1 MSLNRG
7 VVVDVV
13 STGARPISV
22 SSTIPLALVLTA
34 DSSVPAGLQYFDSIK
49 AALEDSV
56 IAAATGG
63 NILKYLKFGEDKYGL
78 KVPLIL
84 SVATEDTV
92 DPTIEKSN
100 VINAIN
106 EIAMAPSVFGIRP
119 DIIGVGDWDS
129 DLDVQNA
136 IVATAD
142 KLKARAFVS
151 LDATDN
157 ADAITKRDNLG
168 SRRVTTV
175 FTNLIDYNT
184 AINGDDEY
192 SASVVLAYLR
202 SSVDGSKD
210 IGYSYSVSNRVL
222 PVKSPKVHR
231 EFLAGFQDE
240 TDPLNDKQI
249 TSFINYSGVRV
260 WNYET
265 CDIDPIWQDAR
276 RVRIFDLASFA
287 VIDGIFWAVD
297 KDLSALDAA
306 LDSLRKFMA
315 SLVGAEVMLGFKV
328 YLDTERTTETA
339 ITNGEFY
346 FTIEAQETPSP
357 ALIKVTFDRVDA
369 YSSVVYERLA

>member
-22 SSTIPLALVLTA
+22 SSVIPLALVLTA
-34 DSSVPAGLQYFDSIK
+34 DAGVTSGTKYFDSIK
-49 AALEDSV
+49 SALADAE
-56 IAAATGG
+56 IATASGG

-78 KVPLIL
+78 TIPLII
-84 SVATEDTV
+84 SVATV
-92 DPTIEKSN
+92 DATAATEKSN
-100 VINAIN
+100 VINAVN
-106 EIAMAPSVFGIRP
+106 VLATAPSIFGIRP

-129 DLDVQNA
+129 DIDVQNA
-136 IVATAD
+136 VVATAD

-157 ADAITKRDNLG
+157 SDAITKRDALG
-168 SRRVTTV
+168 SRRVTPV
-175 FTNLIDYNT
+175 FTNLMDYNT
-184 AINGDDEY
+184 VLNASDEY
-192 SASVVLAYLR
+192 CASVVLAYLR
-202 SSVDGSKD
+202 ASIDGSKD
-210 IGYSYSVSNRVL
+210 IGYSYSISNRVI
-222 PVKSPKVHR
+222 PVSGVKTNR

-249 TSFINYSGVRV
+249 TSFINYTGIRT

-265 CDIDPIWQDAR
+265 CDIDPVWQDAR

-297 KDLSALDAA
+297 KDLNALDAA
-306 LDSLRKFMA
+306 LDSLRAFMA
-315 SLVGAEVMLGFKV
+315 SLVGADVMLGFKV
-328 YLDTERTTETA
+328 YLDLERTTATA

-369 YSSVVYERLA
+369 YASVVYQRLA

>member
-13 STGARPISV
+13 STGARPISIK
-22 SSTIPLALVLTA
+22 STIPLALVLTA
-34 DSSVPAGLQYFDSIK
+34 DASVTAETKYFDSIK
-49 AALEDSV
+49 LALADTE

-78 KVPLIL
+78 TIPLIV
-84 SVATEDTV
+84 SVAHIDDDAAT
-92 DPTIEKSN
+92 EKSN
-100 VINAIN
+100 VINAVN
-106 EIAMAPSVFGIRP
+106 AIATAPSIFGIRP

-129 DLDVQNA
+129 DIDVQNA
-136 IVATAD
+136 LVATAN
-142 KLKARAFVS
+142 KLKARAFVG

-157 ADAITKRDNLG
+157 ADAITKRDALG
-168 SRRVTTV
+168 SRRITPV
-175 FTNLIDYNT
+175 FTNLMDWNT
-184 AINGDDEY
+184 VLNATDEY
-192 SASVVLAYLR
+192 TASVVLAYLR
-202 SSVDGSKD
+202 ASIDGSKN
-210 IGYSYSVSNRVL
+210 IGYSYSISNRVI
-222 PVKSPKVHR
+222 PVSGVKVHR

-249 TSFINYSGVRV
+249 TSFINYSGIRT

-265 CDIDPIWQDAR
+265 CDVDPIWQDAR

-306 LDSLRKFMA
+306 LDSLRAFMA
-315 SLVGAEVMLGFKV
+315 SLVGQEVMLGFNV
-328 YLDTERTTETA
+328 YLNKELTTPTA

-369 YSSVVYERLA
+369 YASVVYQRLA

>member
-13 STGARPISV
+13 STGARPISIK
-22 SSTIPLALVLTA
+22 STIPLALVLTA
-34 DSSVPAGLQYFDSIK
+34 DASVTAETKYFDSIK
-49 AALEDSV
+49 SALADTE
-56 IAAATGG
+56 IAAATDG

-78 KVPLIL
+78 TIPLII
-84 SVATEDTV
+84 SIANVDV
-92 DPTIEKSN
+92 DPAIEKSN
-100 VINAIN
+100 VINAVNSIST
-106 EIAMAPSVFGIRP
+106 APSIFGIRP

-129 DLDVQNA
+129 DIDVQNA
-136 IVATAD
+136 LVATLD
-142 KLKARAFVS
+142 KLKGRAFVG

-157 ADAITKRDNLG
+157 ADAITKRDLLG
-168 SRRVTTV
+168 SRRITPV
-175 FTNLIDYNT
+175 FTNLIDWNT
-184 AINGDDEY
+184 VLNATDEY
-192 SASVVLAYLR
+192 SASIVLAYLR
-202 SSVDGSKD
+202 ASIDGSKD
-210 IGYSYSVSNRVL
+210 IGYSYSISNRVI
-222 PVKSPKVHR
+222 PVSGVKVHR

-249 TSFINYSGVRV
+249 TSFINYSGIRT
-260 WNYET
+260 WNYES
-265 CDIDPIWQDAR
+265 CDIDPMWQDAR

-306 LDSLRKFMA
+306 LDSLRAFMA
-315 SLVGAEVMLGFKV
+315 SLVGQEVMLGFNV
-328 YLDTERTTETA
+328 YLDKDLTTPTA

-369 YSSVVYERLA
+369 YASVVYERLA

>member
-13 STGARPISV
+13 STGARPISIK
-22 SSTIPLALVLTA
+22 STIPLALVLTA
-34 DSSVPAGLQYFDSIK
+34 DAGVTAQTKYFDSIK
-49 AALEDSV
+49 SALADTE

-78 KVPLIL
+78 TIPLIV
-84 SVATEDTV
+84 SVAHIDDDAAT
-92 DPTIEKSN
+92 EKSN
-100 VINAIN
+100 VINAVN
-106 EIAMAPSVFGIRP
+106 AIATAPSIFGIRP

-129 DLDVQNA
+129 DIDVQNA
-136 IVATAD
+136 LVATLD
-142 KLKARAFVS
+142 KLKGRAFVG

-157 ADAITKRDNLG
+157 ADAITKRDALG
-168 SRRVTTV
+168 SRRITPV
-175 FTNLIDYNT
+175 FTNLMDWNT
-184 AINGDDEY
+184 VLNATDEY

-202 SSVDGSKD
+202 ASIDGSKN
-210 IGYSYSVSNRVL
+210 IGYSYSISNRVV
-222 PVKSPKVHR
+222 PVSGVKVHR

-249 TSFINYSGVRV
+249 TSFINYSGIRT

-265 CDIDPIWQDAR
+265 CDVDPIWQDAR

-306 LDSLRKFMA
+306 LDSLRAFMA
-315 SLVGAEVMLGFKV
+315 SLVGQEVMLGFNV
-328 YLDTERTTETA
+328 YLNKELTTPTA

-369 YSSVVYERLA
+369 YASVVYQRLA

>member
-22 SSTIPLALVLTA
+22 SSVIPLALVLTA
-34 DSSVPAGLQYFDSIK
+34 DAGVTSGTKYFDSIK
-49 AALEDSV
+49 SALADAE
-56 IAAATGG
+56 IATASGG
-63 NILKYLKFGEDKYGL
+63 NMLKYLKFGEDKYGL
-78 KVPLIL
+78 TIPLII
-84 SVATEDTV
+84 SVATV
-92 DPTIEKSN
+92 DATAATEKSN
-100 VINAIN
+100 VINAVN
-106 EIAMAPSVFGIRP
+106 VLATAPSIFGIRP

-129 DLDVQNA
+129 DIDVQNA
-136 IVATAD
+136 VVATAD

-157 ADAITKRDNLG
+157 SDAITKRDALG
-168 SRRVTTV
+168 SRRVTPV
-175 FTNLIDYNT
+175 FTNLMDYNT
-184 AINGDDEY
+184 VLNASDEY
-192 SASVVLAYLR
+192 CASVVLAYLR
-202 SSVDGSKD
+202 ASIDGSKD
-210 IGYSYSVSNRVL
+210 IGYSYSISNRVI
-222 PVKSPKVHR
+222 PVSGVKTPR

-249 TSFINYSGVRV
+249 TSFINYTGIRT

-265 CDIDPIWQDAR
+265 CDIDPVWQDAR

-297 KDLSALDAA
+297 KDLNALDAA
-306 LDSLRKFMA
+306 LDSLRAFMA
-315 SLVGAEVMLGFKV
+315 SLVGADVMLGFKV
-328 YLDTERTTETA
+328 YLDLERTTATA

-369 YSSVVYERLA
+369 YASVVYEKLA

>member
-22 SSTIPLALVLTA
+22 SSVIPLALVLTA
-34 DSSVPAGLQYFDSIK
+34 DASVTAEMKYFDSIK
-49 AALEDSV
+49 SALADAEIS
-56 IAAATGG
+56 AATGG
-63 NILKYLKFGEDKYGL
+63 NILKYLKYGEDKYGL
-78 KVPLIL
+78 TVPLVI
-84 SVATEDTV
+84 SVATIDTTDATV
-92 DPTIEKSN
+92 EKSN
-100 VINAIN
+100 VINAVN
-106 EIAMAPSVFGIRP
+106 ALATAPSIFGIRP

-136 IVATAD
+136 VAATAD

-168 SRRVTTV
+168 SRRLTPV
-175 FTNLIDYNT
+175 FTNLMDWNT
-184 AINGDDEY
+184 ATNATDEY
-192 SASVVLAYLR
+192 SASIVLAYLR
-202 SSVDGSKD
+202 ASVDGSKD
-210 IGYSYSVSNRVL
+210 IGYSYSISNRVI
-222 PVKSPKVHR
+222 PVSGVKTHR

-240 TDPLNDKQI
+240 TDPLTDKQI
-249 TSFINYSGVRV
+249 TSFINYSGVRT
-260 WNYET
+260 WNYQT

-297 KDLSALDAA
+297 RDLNALDAA
-306 LDSLRKFMA
+306 LDSLRAFMA
-315 SLVGAEVMLGFKV
+315 SLVGADVMLGFKV
-328 YLDTERTTETA
+328 YLDLERTTATA

-346 FTIEAQETPSP
+346 FVIEAQETPSP